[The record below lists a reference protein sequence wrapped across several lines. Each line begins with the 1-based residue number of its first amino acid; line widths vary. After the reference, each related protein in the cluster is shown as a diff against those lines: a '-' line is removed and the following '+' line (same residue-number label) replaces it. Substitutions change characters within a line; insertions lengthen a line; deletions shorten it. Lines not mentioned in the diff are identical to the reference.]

1 MANVVNDAVDL
12 MRRVGSGVKRNLV
25 RSNGGMGT
33 IQSKR
38 VAKLHDLESSIY
50 KGMKEKTGEELAD
63 FLDNHRPSNYRVGKN
78 YKTWQGMTEKSKKA
92 AITGDLQIRSR
103 NADRVADAIRT
114 ANHTKAG
121 TKETFNLMEINQ
133 KVYAKKS
140 DFIDLDVPV
149 LRQGILVGEIIKNRF
164 EPHQHFYSASIL
176 KDQFLKSVELDEKQ
190 TELFLSGN
198 VVEYPIKGYV
208 CVKYK
213 GIPYSTYL

>member
-1 MANVVNDAVDL
+1 
-12 MRRVGSGVKRNLV
+12 
-25 RSNGGMGT
+25 
-33 IQSKR
+33 
-38 VAKLHDLESSIY
+38 
-50 KGMKEKTGEELAD
+50 
-63 FLDNHRPSNYRVGKN
+63 
-78 YKTWQGMTEKSKKA
+78 
-92 AITGDLQIRSR
+92 
-103 NADRVADAIRT
+103 
-114 ANHTKAG
+114 
-121 TKETFNLMEINQ
+121 MEINQ

-213 GIPYSTYL
+213 GIPLGYGKGDGNMIKNKYPKGLRTNNAF

>member
-103 NADRVADAIRT
+103 NADRVTDAIRT
-114 ANHTKAG
+114 ANHTEAG
-121 TKETFNLMEINQ
+121 TKETFNLLRNA
-133 KVYAKKS
+133 YAGS
-140 DFIDLDVPV
+140 NPNM
-149 LRQGILVGEIIKNRF
+149 RATVGSSVKAAGLMAQDYYTSGNFAQTATRVGVTAGA
-164 EPHQHFYSASIL
+164 YMVGASGARY
-176 KDQFLKSVELDEKQ
+176 
-190 TELFLSGN
+190 LSGGSMDYN
-198 VVEYPIKGYV
+198 SKGERDIV
-208 CVKYK
+208 GV
-213 GIPYSTYL
+213 PFV